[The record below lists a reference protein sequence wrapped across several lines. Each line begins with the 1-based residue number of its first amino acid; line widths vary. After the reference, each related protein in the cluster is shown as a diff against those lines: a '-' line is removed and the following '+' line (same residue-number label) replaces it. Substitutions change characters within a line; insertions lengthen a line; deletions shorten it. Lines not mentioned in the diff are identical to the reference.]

1 MAVWPQIQEQLW
13 LIVSTPWLWVACFAG
28 VTLGILWGALPGLST
43 TMAMTLLLGL
53 TVGLSQQAAIMFMLG
68 VYTGSVF
75 GGAIS
80 AVLINIPG
88 TPDAVPTMIEGH
100 ALAQRGEAG
109 LALGTAIAA
118 SFLGNWVGL
127 LLLIAFIPAVLFF
140 ALQFRSWEMFL
151 LALWGITICGS
162 MASRGQPLKG
172 WISGFIGLEVA
183 FVGLDPIY
191 GVPRFTF
198 ENYNLDDGISFIP
211 VLIGLF
217 GLAEILRVL
226 PERSPASI
234 PSEVGRV
241 LPSLRMLARY
251 SRASL
256 RSGIIGTII
265 GAIPG
270 AGANVASFFSYDV
283 GRRRAG
289 PAERER
295 WGKGSY
301 EAIVCAEVAN
311 NANIGGSMLPTLAL
325 GIPGNAA
332 AAAILAALEL
342 KNVVVGPLIQTENPG
357 LIFYIYIGLIFA
369 NFVMYGMAIA
379 LIKPC
384 VKLFSLPK
392 SVLMPLI
399 LPVCML
405 GAFAVNLNYFDVY
418 VMLVSGFAGYVL
430 HRLGFPLAPLV
441 LGVILGPLIDENLR
455 RALLVFQDAGVWSV
469 LWDRKLGTV
478 LLLVV
483 LYTFYDGIIGQY
495 RAGKRRG

>member
-1 MAVWPQIQEQLW
+1 MGVWPQVLEQL
-13 LIVSTPWLWVACFAG
+13 LFIAQTPMLWVACLSG
-28 VTLGILWGALPGLST
+28 VTLGILWGAMPGLST
-43 TMAMTLLLGL
+43 TMAMTLLIGL
-53 TVGLSQQAAIMFMLG
+53 TVGMSQAVAIIFMIG

-100 ALAQRGEAG
+100 ALAKRGEGG
-109 LALGTAIAA
+109 LALGTAISA
-118 SFLGNWVGL
+118 SFIGNWVGI

-151 LALWGITICGS
+151 LSLWGIAICGS
-162 MASRGQPLKG
+162 MSSMEMPLKG
-172 WISGFIGLEVA
+172 WISGWLGLMVS
-183 FVGLDPIY
+183 FVGLDAIH
-191 GVPRFTF
+191 GVSRFSF
-198 ENYNLDDGISFIP
+198 GSYNLDDGISFIP

-226 PERSPASI
+226 PQKSPPSI
-234 PSEVGRV
+234 PSDVGRV
-241 LPSLRMLARY
+241 LPSLRSLVKYIRP
-251 SRASL
+251 SL
-256 RSGIIGTII
+256 RSGIIGTVI

-283 GRRRAG
+283 GRRRAS
-289 PAERER
+289 AEEKKK

-311 NANIGGSMLPTLAL
+311 NANVGGSMLPTLAL

-332 AAAILAALEL
+332 AAAVLAALEL

-357 LIFYIYIGLIFA
+357 LIFYIYIGLIVA
-369 NFVMYGMAIA
+369 NFFMYAMAIA

-384 VKLFSLPK
+384 VKLFSLPRTL
-392 SVLMPLI
+392 LMPLI
-399 LPVCML
+399 LPICVI

-418 VMLVSGFAGYVL
+418 VMLISGLIGYVL
-430 HRLGFPLAPLV
+430 HRFGFPLAPVV
-441 LGVILGPLIDENLR
+441 LAVILGPLADENLR
-455 RALLVFQDAGVWSV
+455 RALLVFEDVGVLTV
-469 LWDRKLGTV
+469 LWERKLGTV

-483 LYTFYDGIIGQY
+483 LYTFYDGIFKRGKS
-495 RAGKRRG
+495 RAEN